1 MASGDENNRTAEAL
15 GFGDAEAGGA
25 RGFAPSHFHFCVT
38 SCLFLEMHRNSI
50 LFGKPKSLFDVVNKN
65 FD

>member
-25 RGFAPSHFHFCVT
+25 RGFAPSHFHFCRWCVSRFFGT
-38 SCLFLEMHRNSI
+38 SHVFAPFVFLCTPTDPHN
-50 LFGKPKSLFDVVNKN
+50 
-65 FD
+65 